1 MLITAKQIKPWHLLM
16 TNNFIWV
23 LGRYLR
29 TLCLLCANL
38 QIDFWPQ
45 NRNYHSM
52 IIKPVLKTLAWI
64 LDSWL
69 LCCFFLKWFQEE
81 VISPLVSYIV
91 DVLVWSSFMFLFC
104 CQIRLKVDILKV
116 RSQLTILP
124 SGEFAK
130 LFYVSGNKRKVY
142 GC

>member
-1 MLITAKQIKPWHLLM
+1 MLTAKQIKPWHLLM

-23 LGRYLR
+23 LGRFLR
-29 TLCLLCANL
+29 TLCLLCVNL
-38 QIDFWPQ
+38 QINFWPQ
-45 NRNYHSM
+45 YRNYHSM
-52 IIKPVLKTLAWI
+52 IIKPVLITHAWI

-69 LCCFFLKWFQEE
+69 LCCFFLQ
-81 VISPLVSYIV
+81 IVSWRSNLTRYVV

-116 RSQLTILP
+116 SSQLTILP
-124 SGEFAK
+124 SGELAK
-130 LFYVSGNKRKVY
+130 LFYVSLKKRKVY

>member
-1 MLITAKQIKPWHLLM
+1 MLTAKQIKPWHLLM

-29 TLCLLCANL
+29 TLCLLCVNL
-38 QIDFWPQ
+38 QINFWPQ
-45 NRNYHSM
+45 YRNYHSM
-52 IIKPVLKTLAWI
+52 IIKPVLITLAWI

-69 LCCFFLKWFQEE
+69 LCCFFLQIASWR
-81 VISPLVSYIV
+81 SNLTSYVV

-116 RSQLTILP
+116 SSQLTILP

>member
-1 MLITAKQIKPWHLLM
+1 MLTAKQIKPWHLLM

-23 LGRYLR
+23 LGRFLR
-29 TLCLLCANL
+29 TLCLLCVNL
-38 QIDFWPQ
+38 QINFWPRY
-45 NRNYHSM
+45 RNYHSM
-52 IIKPVLKTLAWI
+52 IIKPVLITLAWI

-69 LCCFFLKWFQEE
+69 LCCFFLQ
-81 VISPLVSYIV
+81 IVSWRSNLTRYVV

-116 RSQLTILP
+116 SSQLTILP
-124 SGEFAK
+124 SGELAK
-130 LFYVSGNKRKVY
+130 LFYVSLKKRKVY

>member
-1 MLITAKQIKPWHLLM
+1 MLTAKQIKPWHLLM

-29 TLCLLCANL
+29 TQCLLCVNL
-38 QIDFWPQ
+38 QINFWPQ
-45 NRNYHSM
+45 YRNYHSM
-52 IIKPVLKTLAWI
+52 IIKPVLITLAWI

-69 LCCFFLKWFQEE
+69 LCCFFLQ
-81 VISPLVSYIV
+81 IVSWRSNLTSYVV

-116 RSQLTILP
+116 SSQLTILP

>member
-1 MLITAKQIKPWHLLM
+1 MLTAKQIKPWHLLM

-29 TLCLLCANL
+29 TLCLLCVNL
-38 QIDFWPQ
+38 QINFWPQ
-45 NRNYHSM
+45 YRNYHSM
-52 IIKPVLKTLAWI
+52 IIKPVLITLAWI

-69 LCCFFLKWFQEE
+69 LCCFFLQ
-81 VISPLVSYIV
+81 IVSWRSNLTSYVV

-116 RSQLTILP
+116 SSQLTILP

-130 LFYVSGNKRKVY
+130 LFYVSGKKRKVY

>member
-1 MLITAKQIKPWHLLM
+1 MLTAKQIKPWHLLM

-29 TLCLLCANL
+29 TLCLLCVNL
-38 QIDFWPQ
+38 QINFWPQ
-45 NRNYHSM
+45 YRNYHSM
-52 IIKPVLKTLAWI
+52 IIKPVLITLAWI

-69 LCCFFLKWFQEE
+69 LCCFFLQ
-81 VISPLVSYIV
+81 IVSWRSNLTSYVV

-116 RSQLTILP
+116 SSQLTILP